1 MVNGDLMEEYE
12 MKFAED
18 TVAYSYIRISSSKQA
33 LGDGPGRQIALS
45 EAYAARHGLKLDEAL
60 EDIGRSG
67 WSGANVY
74 KGALGR
80 FLDMISS
87 GQVVRGSV
95 LLVESLDRL
104 SRQHPMDAQVILTS
118 ILTSGVNVVTLDDNN
133 VYSAESLREDWT
145 ELIRIISIQA
155 RAHGES
161 QRKSSLSK
169 SAIQKRRALALEGKA
184 KFTTNVPA
192 WISQYKDRDGV
203 TQYELNEHADTIRKI
218 FALAKDGCGQM
229 TITKELNRLK
239 LPTYRKKSAGWH
251 QTGIGRIL
259 DNHAAYGTFIPI
271 LKVGEGKEQIADPIP
286 NYFPAVISE
295 EDFHIAQ
302 RHRARRIVKGRKG
315 NRFTNLFNGMCSC
328 EHCFGN
334 MSINYSGPP
343 GKQKPILR
351 CYNSWR
357 GVGCSMPAK
366 YFDYES
372 LERVVLDTVR
382 EFSISD
388 FVGHKTKNTE
398 LTAIEEAIRRSH
410 TALAEIERKEENL
423 VGQMQMVSAAS
434 AGVLHKALDKLQIE
448 KTDTEKALKLAK
460 RERDIMLGAMSDF
473 SDIDRIIQE
482 NRRQW
487 PMMDDIEV
495 FRSRSQVNAALRY
508 LFSHFLFDAQK
519 HVASLVFE
527 NGLFAYHF
535 KDGKLES
542 TTDLIASGVVGP
554 KAGAM
559 TLDHFTSYI
568 SNPTDEAGRRV
579 LETAQDRIEKYMI
592 ARNQRSPSNREA
604 ATNPRLD
611 DPTVQRLKAE
621 RQARAKEWLEKTEER
636 KGSKR

>member
-161 QRKSSLSK
+161 QRKSNLSK

-218 FALAKDGCGQM
+218 FELAKDGCGQM

-239 LPTYRKKSAGWH
+239 LPTYREKSTGWH
-251 QTGIGRIL
+251 QTGVGRIL
-259 DNHAAYGTFIPI
+259 DNHATYGTFIPI
-271 LKVGEGKEQIADPIP
+271 LKVGEGKEQVAAPIP

-302 RHRARRIVKGRKG
+302 RHRTRRIVKGRKG
-315 NRFTNLFNGMCSC
+315 NRFTNLFNGMCTC

-357 GVGCSMPAK
+357 GVGCSVPAK

-382 EFSISD
+382 EFGISD

-434 AGVLHKALDKLQIE
+434 ASVLHKALDKLQIE
-448 KTDTEKALKLAK
+448 KTDTEKVLKQAK
-460 RERDIMLGAMSDF
+460 QERDIMLGAMSDF

-559 TLDHFTSYI
+559 TLDHFTSHI
-568 SNPTDEAGRRV
+568 SNPTDETGRRV

-592 ARNQRSPSNREA
+592 ARNQRSPSNRGVPA
-604 ATNPRLD
+604 NPRHD
-611 DPTVQRLKAE
+611 DPDVQRLKAE
-621 RQARAKEWLEKTEER
+621 RQARAKEWLEEMDER
-636 KGSKR
+636 KQSKQ

>member
-1 MVNGDLMEEYE
+1 MEEYE
-12 MKFAED
+12 MKFTED

-161 QRKSSLSK
+161 QRKSNLSK

-239 LPTYRKKSAGWH
+239 LPTYRKKSTGWH
-251 QTGIGRIL
+251 QTGVGRIL

-271 LKVGEGKEQIADPIP
+271 LKVGEGKEQIAAPIP

-302 RHRARRIVKGRKG
+302 RHRTRRIVKGRKG
-315 NRFTNLFNGMCSC
+315 NRFTNLFNGMCTC

-357 GVGCSMPAK
+357 GVGCSVPAK

-382 EFSISD
+382 EFGISD

-398 LTAIEEAIRRSH
+398 LAAIEEAIRRSH
-410 TALAEIERKEENL
+410 GALAEIECKEENL

-434 AGVLHKALDKLQIE
+434 ASVLHKALDKLQVE
-448 KTDTEKALKLAK
+448 KTDTEKVLKQAK
-460 RERDIMLGAMSDF
+460 QERDIMLGAMSDF

-542 TTDLIASGVVGP
+542 TTDLISSGLVGP

-559 TLDHFTSYI
+559 TLDHFTSHI

-579 LETAQDRIEKYMI
+579 LETAQDRIKKYMI

-604 ATNPRLD
+604 AANPRLD

-621 RQARAKEWLEKTEER
+621 RQARAKAWLAEMEER
-636 KGSKR
+636 KRSKQ